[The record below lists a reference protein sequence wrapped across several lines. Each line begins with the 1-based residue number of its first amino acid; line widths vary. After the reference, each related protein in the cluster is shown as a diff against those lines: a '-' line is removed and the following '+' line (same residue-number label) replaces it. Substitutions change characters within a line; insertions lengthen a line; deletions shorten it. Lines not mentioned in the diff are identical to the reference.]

1 MLIYCPDCKA
11 QISNDVDKCPKCGCN
26 IEGYKNSDYI
36 FEQAI
41 PKHYNG
47 FSIAS
52 AVMGLVSPVFIYIS
66 TFMLLMGSIVRT
78 YISVI
83 GILLLVC
90 YLATIYFFAIRS
102 LIKDPSAYKWP
113 SVIGIII
120 ASIFTMLLLLALF
133 LTVFVY
139 R

>member
-26 IEGYKNSDYI
+26 IESYKNSNYI

-41 PKHYNG
+41 PQHYSG

-52 AVMGLVSPVFIYIS
+52 AVMGLGAPFLMYASA
-66 TFMLLMGSIVRT
+66 FMIALGSFGRKYV
-78 YISVI
+78 SVI
-83 GILLLVC
+83 GIILLVC
-90 YLATIYFFAIRS
+90 YFATIYFFAIKT

-113 SVIGIII
+113 SVVGIVL
-120 ASIFTMLLLLALF
+120 ASIFTLLLLLALF
-133 LTVFVY
+133 LSVFMY